1 MSGKK
6 CNYTGVEL
14 DNESKTKLMH
24 LLKGLIPQGWI
35 VYCHHMTIRLG
46 ELSSF
51 EKTEFILGEKK
62 ELKINSIGIGKK
74 VIAVGVDGCKSFNK
88 IPHITVAVDRAN
100 GGKPYMSNE
109 ITKWYPVQRD
119 EVVLTGTIKEM

>member
-1 MSGKK
+1 MKMHNNVTTVLEKSGKISGRLR
-6 CNYTGVEL
+6 TPE
-14 DNESKTKLMH
+14 TK
-24 LLKGLIPQGWI
+24 
-35 VYCHHMTIRLG
+35 
-46 ELSSF
+46 
-51 EKTEFILGEKK
+51 FILGEKK